1 MDGRHRYLASPSLA
15 CVSLTVGVRAL
26 AVEIDSPDGT
36 PLRTYRRRSG
46 KLFTS
51 DEDPL
56 ALLEPLSMKTRAFM
70 QPGVC
75 ALFDEDVRGA
85 FGSMATDE
93 LKGQVKAISRLAQ
106 AYGMG
111 IAAQA
116 FSEALRATGKM
127 RPADVEMCCARI
139 RARGTRAKA
148 ARELGTRLAD
158 CDGFMLRGGDRD
170 GQAAAEG

>member
-1 MDGRHRYLASPSLA
+1 MDGCHRYLASPSLA
-15 CVSLTVGVRAL
+15 CVSLTVGVRAF
-26 AVEIDSPDGT
+26 AVEIDAPDGT

-46 KLFTS
+46 KLLAS

-56 ALLEPLSMKTRAFM
+56 ALLEPLSMKTRAFT

-75 ALFDEDVRGA
+75 ALFDEDVRDA

-111 IAAQA
+111 ITAQA

-139 RARGTRAKA
+139 RAQGTRAKA

-158 CDGFMLRGGDRD
+158 YDVLMLRGGDRD